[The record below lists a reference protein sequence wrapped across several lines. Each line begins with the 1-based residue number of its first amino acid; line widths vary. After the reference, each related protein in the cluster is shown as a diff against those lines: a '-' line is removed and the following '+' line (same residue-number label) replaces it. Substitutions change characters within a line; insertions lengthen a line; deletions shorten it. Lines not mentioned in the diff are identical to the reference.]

1 VRYISIRFRRSI
13 PDRTT
18 QDLKMKAIDIHA
30 HIPRMT
36 GIPEYGIEPGLR
48 RMFRMD
54 DKPDDVA
61 KMVETYRA
69 IDTMAVIFSVDAET
83 ETGDL
88 PDPNDYVAETVAAHP
103 DVLLGFASV
112 DPRKGDAAVVEL
124 ERAVTELGLRGLKL
138 HPIHQ
143 AFFPDDPQF
152 TPLFAKAEELGVP
165 VLMHSGYAAAGAN
178 TPGGGGF
185 ELAYSRPIPHVDS
198 LAARHPGLTIIM
210 AHPAWPW
217 IQEQI
222 AVALHK
228 PNVFIDL
235 SGWAPRYIPKELITE
250 AGGRLRKKVLFGSD
264 YPYISPVTWM
274 EQFAELDIRDEAR
287 PLILHDNAAEI
298 LGL

>member
-1 VRYISIRFRRSI
+1 
-13 PDRTT
+13 
-18 QDLKMKAIDIHA
+18 MKAIDIHA
-30 HIPRMT
+30 HIPRMP

-48 RMFRMD
+48 RMFRMND
-54 DKPDDVA
+54 EPDDIA

-88 PDPNDYVAETVAAHP
+88 PDPNDYVAETVAAYP
-103 DVLLGFASV
+103 DVLMGFASV
-112 DPRKGDAAVVEL
+112 DPRKGATAVIEL
-124 ERAVTELGLRGLKL
+124 DRAVTDLGLRGLKL

-143 AFFPDDPQF
+143 AFFPDDPAF
-152 TPLFAKAEELGVP
+152 TPLFSKAEDLGIP

-217 IQEQI
+217 IQEQV

-235 SGWAPRYIPKELITE
+235 SGWAPKYIPKELITE

-274 EQFAELDIRDEAR
+274 EQFADLEIRDEAR
-287 PLILHDNAAEI
+287 ELILHDNAAGI
-298 LGL
+298 LGLQNGVGFGTRIV

>member
-1 VRYISIRFRRSI
+1 
-13 PDRTT
+13 
-18 QDLKMKAIDIHA
+18 MKAIDIHV
-30 HIPRMT
+30 HIPRMP

-112 DPRKGDAAVVEL
+112 DPRKGVAAVVEL

>member
-1 VRYISIRFRRSI
+1 
-13 PDRTT
+13 
-18 QDLKMKAIDIHA
+18 MKAIDIHA
-30 HIPRMT
+30 HIPRMP

-48 RMFRMD
+48 RMFRMND
-54 DKPDDVA
+54 EPDDIA

-88 PDPNDYVAETVAAHP
+88 PDPNDYVAETAAAYP
-103 DVLLGFASV
+103 DVLTGFASV
-112 DPRKGDAAVVEL
+112 DPRKGATAVIEL
-124 ERAVTELGLRGLKL
+124 DRAVTDLGLRGLKL

-143 AFFPDDPQF
+143 AFFPDDPAF
-152 TPLFAKAEELGVP
+152 TPLFSKAEDLGIP

-217 IQEQI
+217 IQEQV

-235 SGWAPRYIPKELITE
+235 SGWAPKYIPKELIAE

-274 EQFAELDIRDEAR
+274 EQFADLEIRDEAR
-287 PLILHDNAAEI
+287 ELILHDNAARI
-298 LGL
+298 LGLQNGVGFRTRIV